1 MPCPRISRR
10 TVLRGVAG
18 GVGISVALPPLEA
31 MFNGNGTAYAGGAP
45 IPQRLG
51 IFFWG
56 NGVKPDRWVP
66 VNTGAGWTSSPS
78 LMPLE
83 MAGVKDYVNVVSG
96 TLITSGDERGHHS
109 GTVGILSGAP
119 LVAQPANGAP
129 YRSTF
134 SKPTIDQ
141 VAAGIIGASSRYKSL
156 EVGISTRVNG
166 NEGTTLHYLS
176 HNGPDSPNPPE
187 YDPTKLFD
195 RVFGMG
201 FTPPGASTTPV
212 VDATLGYRKS
222 VLDVVLGDL
231 GRLRARVGA
240 TDRTRL
246 DQHADGIRAIENR
259 LTASSM
265 PSSTPADAA
274 CKLPTR
280 PVATAFA
287 DMAGKEQIQPR
298 MQAMSDL
305 LAIALACNQTRVFSI
320 MFSGSTA
327 STVYWQV
334 NLTEA
339 HHQLTHDEPGN
350 QPGVQAS
357 TVFTMQMFAILL
369 NSLKA
374 IPEGA
379 GNLLDNCAILAS
391 TDTSDGRYHN
401 IRDFPILVG
410 GKGGGYFRYPGIHYR
425 SPTGTESTST
435 VLLSVLRA
443 AGTNLNQVGAGGGL
457 VTTSCSGIEA

>member
-1 MPCPRISRR
+1 MPRAKISRR
-10 TVLRGVAG
+10 TVLRGVVG
-18 GVGISVALPPLEA
+18 GVGIGVALPPLEA
-31 MFNGNGTAYAGGAP
+31 MFDGNGTAYADGTA
-45 IPQRLG
+45 IPKRLG

-66 VNTGAGWTSSPS
+66 LTTGAGWASSPA

-83 MAGVKDYVNVVSG
+83 TAGVKDYVNVVSG
-96 TLITSGDERGHHS
+96 TMITSGDERGHHA

-119 LVAQPANGAP
+119 LVSQPANGAP

-141 VAAGIIGASSRYKSL
+141 VAAGIIGATSQYKSL

-187 YDPTKLFD
+187 YDPVKLFD
-195 RVFGMG
+195 RIFGMG
-201 FTPPGASTTPV
+201 FVPPGASTTPV
-212 VDATLGYRKS
+212 VDATLAYRKS
-222 VLDVVLGDL
+222 ILDVVLGDL
-231 GRLRARVGA
+231 GRLRARAGA
-240 TDRTRL
+240 ADRVRL
-246 DQHADGIRAIENR
+246 DQHADGIRSIENR
-259 LTASSM
+259 LTTGSM
-265 PSSTPADAA
+265 PVNADAS
-274 CKLPTR
+274 CKLPMR

-287 DMAGKEQIQPR
+287 DMAGKEQIQPK

-305 LAIALACNQTRVFSI
+305 LAIALACNQTRVFSM

-334 NLTEA
+334 GLTEA

-374 IPEGA
+374 VPEGA
-379 GNLLDNCAILAS
+379 GNVLDNTAILAS

-401 IRDFPILVG
+401 IRDYPILVA

-425 SPTGTESTST
+425 SPTGNESTST
-435 VLLSVLRA
+435 SLLSVLRA
-443 AGTNLNQVGAGGGL
+443 AGTNLTQVGAGGGL
-457 VTTSCSGIEA
+457 VTTSCTGIEA